1 MKKDIVSLLRDA
13 MHKKLQVDF
22 RRSFDSGKTH
32 GYILDMGPKFFLMA
46 LIDEG
51 FRNDGYACIRL
62 TDVRALRIPDPY
74 WQFHQAARRK
84 LGEKFPRKPKIKLN
98 NVTDIL
104 LSANRLFPLVGI
116 YRENKV
122 RDACWIG
129 RVIRICGS
137 NVAFQEISPAATW
150 YKDSST
156 YRLNQITQITFGGAY
171 EGALYL
177 VGGKYNHS
185 KAR

>member
-1 MKKDIVSLLRDA
+1 MKTDIVSLLRDA

-32 GYILDMGPKFFLMA
+32 GYILDMGSKFFLMA

-51 FRNDGYACIRL
+51 FRNNGYACIRF
-62 TDVRALRIPDPY
+62 TDVRALRIPNPY

-84 LGEKFPRKPKIKLN
+84 LGEKFPRKPTIKLSS
-98 NVTDIL
+98 VPDIL
-104 LSANRLFPLVGI
+104 LSANRLFPLVAI
-116 YRENKV
+116 HRENKV
-122 RDACWIG
+122 PDACWIG
-129 RVIRICGS
+129 RVIGIDGS
-137 NVAFQEISPAATW
+137 DVAFQEISPAAIW
-150 YKDSST
+150 YKDPST
-156 YRLNQITQITFGGAY
+156 YRLNQITQIEFGGPY
-171 EGALYL
+171 ETALHL